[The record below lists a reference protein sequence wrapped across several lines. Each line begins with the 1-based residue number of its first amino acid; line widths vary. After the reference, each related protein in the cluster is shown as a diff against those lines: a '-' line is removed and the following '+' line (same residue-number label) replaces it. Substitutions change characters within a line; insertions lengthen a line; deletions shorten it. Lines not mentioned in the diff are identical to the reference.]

1 MSDYDAQDAHV
12 DFALKNHRQIADK
25 VLSDY
30 PVKELISEHIQGKL
44 NDEGFMTELKAM
56 MLDAQ
61 SDLMG

>member
-1 MSDYDAQDAHV
+1 MTIYDQQDAHI
-12 DFALKNHRQIADK
+12 DFALNNHRQIADK

-30 PVKELISEHIQGKL
+30 PVKELISKHIHGYL
-44 NDEGFMTELKAM
+44 TDEEFITEIKAM

>member
-1 MSDYDAQDAHV
+1 MTYDQQDAQV
-12 DFALKNHRQIADK
+12 DFSLKNHRQIADK

-44 NDEGFMTELKAM
+44 TDEGFITELKAM

-61 SDLMG
+61 SDLIG